1 MKLVIQRVKRASVK
15 VNDGLVGEIGQGL
28 LLLVGIGVNDNAT
41 VFRPTAEKVFQMRI
55 FENEQGRF
63 DKSLK
68 DVNGEILLV
77 PQFTLFAD
85 TSKGRRPE
93 FFGAMRPEKA
103 APFFNEFVEEFRKLG
118 VKKVATGEFGA
129 NMLVELA
136 NDGPVTIQLEA

>member
-1 MKLVIQRVKRASVK
+1 MKIVIQRVKRASVK
-15 VNDGLVGEIGQGL
+15 VNDGIVGAIDQGL
-28 LLLVGIGVNDNAT
+28 LLLVGIGVSDNAS
-41 VFRPTAEKVFQMRI
+41 VFRPTAEKVYQMRI
-55 FENEQGRF
+55 FENDHGRF

-68 DVNGEILLV
+68 DVDGEILLV

-93 FFGAMRPEKA
+93 FFGAMRPETA
-103 APFFNEFVEEFRKLG
+103 APLFNEFVEEFRKLG

>member
-1 MKLVIQRVKRASVK
+1 MILRVKRASVTVK
-15 VNDGLVGEIGQGL
+15 ESSVGAIGHGL
-28 LLLVGIGVNDNAT
+28 LLLVGIGVDDTASI
-41 VFRPTAEKVFQMRI
+41 FRPTAEKIFQMRI

-68 DVNGEILLV
+68 DINGEILLV

-85 TSKGRRPE
+85 TTKGRRPE
-93 FFGAMRPEKA
+93 FFGAMRPETA
-103 APFFNEFVEEFRKLG
+103 APLFNEFVEEFRKLG
-118 VKKVATGEFGA
+118 VKKVETGEFGA